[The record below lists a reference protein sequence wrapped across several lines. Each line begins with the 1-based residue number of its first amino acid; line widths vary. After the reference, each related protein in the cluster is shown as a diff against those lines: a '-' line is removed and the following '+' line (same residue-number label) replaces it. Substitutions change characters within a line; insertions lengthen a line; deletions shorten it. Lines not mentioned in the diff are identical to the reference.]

1 MRHCNYALRG
11 VHYGILLIFY
21 LYLRRLQFQEH
32 HDISVTG
39 YGDILLERF
48 EESPSLPAGL
58 PRHLSQLV
66 MATFSLSSTYG
77 VGYGYS
83 GPVRLEDYIFG
94 IRFLDITGYG
104 DIGPVRFE
112 EYIFIPISVSSPTS
126 TPSPSAGA
134 L

>member
-39 YGDILLERF
+39 YGDILLEHF

-66 MATFSLSSTYG
+66 MATFSLASTYG
-77 VGYGYS
+77 VGYGDS

-94 IRFLDITGYG
+94 MCASRSTF
-104 DIGPVRFE
+104 
-112 EYIFIPISVSSPTS
+112 SSPSLFVSFRLHTCS
-126 TPSPSAGA
+126 EYVSHW
-134 L
+134 LW